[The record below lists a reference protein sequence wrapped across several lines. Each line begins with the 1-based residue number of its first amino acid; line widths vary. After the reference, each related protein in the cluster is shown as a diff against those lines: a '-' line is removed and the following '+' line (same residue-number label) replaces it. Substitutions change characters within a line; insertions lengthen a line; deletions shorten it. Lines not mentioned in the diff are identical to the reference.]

1 MNSPPPSNS
10 GMNSSGM
17 TASANMG
24 TNAVKNAVSG
34 GKSRRAGKKG
44 RKGKTMKKRSNPY
57 MDFVKKHRAAVVKS
71 MPRASI
77 TDIGRE
83 LGKRYRAQKK

>member
-10 GMNSSGM
+10 GMN
-17 TASANMG
+17 ASANG
-24 TNAVKNAVSG
+24 TANARKNAVSG

-71 MPRASI
+71 MPKASI

>member
-1 MNSPPPSNS
+1 MNVSANAGVSAN
-10 GMNSSGM
+10 
-17 TASANMG
+17 ASAN
-24 TNAVKNAVSG
+24 APKNAVSG
-34 GKSRRAGKKG
+34 GKSRRVGKKG
-44 RKGKTMKKRSNPY
+44 SKGGKGKKGKTMKKRSNPY

-71 MPRASI
+71 MPKASI